1 MKCEKCGANIPQGYV
16 YCSVCGSEVQ
26 LVPDYNFLDE
36 DLLGSIVQGELK
48 EDEESKQEVETVI
61 SGAKTEK
68 RKNIYI
74 WGGICTVILAA
85 VLTLFVMYEAIQY
98 KHKNS
103 YTYQYQQAE
112 EFAAEGNIKEAIEYF
127 HKALKLKPNDKAVK
141 EQLYDLYLKEENY
154 KAASALLEEFIFD
167 GNVEKESLEAIIDLY
182 AKEEEY
188 EKILT
193 LYEKIGSSEWRDLF
207 ADYLVERPTFSNI
220 SGTYFRPLKIEIS
233 SVKDYDIFYTTDGSD
248 PVSRGTLYEDSIS
261 FTEEGTTILTAVT
274 RNEKG
279 IYSEIARAE
288 YTIKYEP
295 PEMPDVMPAGGTYT
309 EPQMITIQ
317 VPMDCA
323 AYYTWDGS
331 DPTESSLKYQAP
343 LEMPQGN
350 QVLSVILVNSVGL
363 KSCVYRV
370 NYVYMP

>member
-61 SGAKTEK
+61 SGTKTEK

-103 YTYQYQQAE
+103 YTYQYQQAK

-154 KAASALLEEFIFD
+154 KAATALLEEFISD
-167 GNVEKESLEAIIDLY
+167 GNVEKESLEAIIELY

-188 EKILT
+188 DKILT
-193 LYEKIGSSEWRDLF
+193 LYEEIGSSEWRDLF

-248 PVSRGTLYEDSIS
+248 PVSKGTLYEGSIS

-295 PEMPDVMPAGGTYT
+295 PEMPHVMPAGGTYT

-331 DPTESSLKYQAP
+331 DPTEASLKYQAP

>member
-16 YCSVCGSEVQ
+16 YCSVCGAEVQ

-248 PVSRGTLYEDSIS
+248 PVSKGTLYEDSIS

-279 IYSEIARAE
+279 IYSEIAQAE

-317 VPMDCA
+317 VPMDCS